1 MIVKSIPTGWEV
13 IYQRAHGLLAAK
25 LAFQWKI
32 ADRPPHFVETL
43 LAIAEHDDGVPE
55 SRTPENLTEAG
66 APKHFQ
72 LLGRSAEQYRNV
84 MEISSAKS
92 RWNALMTSM
101 HTTFLYED
109 QKYEDTDIEAF
120 VKEQHK
126 LQKALIKDLK
136 TSPKEAETTYR
147 FVEWCD
153 ALSLLLC
160 MDKVQPEQRRMD
172 ISTGPDGTTHQIWH
186 DEKENLCVEP
196 WPFEPDAFE
205 VDVEYRELPQLQ
217 FKNAQ
222 ELDNCLKAAEI
233 HTRTW
238 KFHHHR

>member
-1 MIVKSIPTGWEV
+1 MIVKSIPSGWEV

-25 LAFQWKI
+25 LAFFWKI
-32 ADRPPHFVETL
+32 DKRPPHFVETI

-55 SRTPENLTEAG
+55 SRMPENLTEAG

-84 MEISSAKS
+84 MEISMSKS
-92 RWNALMTSM
+92 RWNALMTSL

-109 QKYEDTDIEAF
+109 EKFEDEDIKQFVSEQKKFQTET
-120 VKEQHK
+120 
-126 LQKALIKDLK
+126 IKQL
-136 TSPKEAETTYR
+136 SLSREEAENHYR

-172 ISTGPDGTTHQIWH
+172 ISTGPDDTMYQIWQ
-186 DEKENLCVEP
+186 DEKDNLRVEP
-196 WPFEPDAFE
+196 WPFEPDSFK
-205 VDVEYRELPQLQ
+205 VSVEYRELHQLQ
-217 FKNAQ
+217 FKNSQ
-222 ELDNCLKAAEI
+222 ELDSCLKTAEVGE
-233 HTRTW
+233 RVW
-238 KFHHHR
+238 QFCR

>member
-1 MIVKSIPTGWEV
+1 MIVKSIPIGWEI

-25 LAFQWKI
+25 LAYHWKV
-32 ADRPPHFVETL
+32 AERPPHFVETL
-43 LAIAEHDDGVPE
+43 LAIAEHDDGISE

-84 MEISSAKS
+84 MEISASKS

-109 QKYEDTDIEAF
+109 QKYEDKDIEEF

-126 LQKALIKDLK
+126 FQIVLIKEFK
-136 TSPKEAETTYR
+136 ISRKAAESAYR

-160 MDKVQPEQRRMD
+160 MDKIQPEQRRMD
-172 ISTGPDGTTHQIWH
+172 ISTGPDGTTHQIWQ
-186 DEKENLCVEP
+186 DEKENLRVEP
-196 WPFEPDAFE
+196 WPFEVDAFE
-205 VDVEYRELPQLQ
+205 VDVEYRELGLLQ
-217 FKNAQ
+217 FKDAK
-222 ELDNCLKAAEI
+222 ELDENLQTAEVK
-233 HTRTW
+233 TRTW
-238 KFHHHR
+238 KFCQ